1 MKKRIILFD
10 DDPARRDSLS
20 ILLNMCTDMECVGTF
35 KNALDA
41 SQQVAT
47 TSPDMILMDIDMPK
61 ANGIKGTREIKANYP
76 DLPIII
82 QTVFDDD
89 QNIFEAIKA
98 GANGYLLK
106 TTAPDKLLEQLREA
120 LQGGAPMT
128 GTIATKVLQFFREKP
143 ITPSYQ
149 LSPREMSILKLLVD
163 GHSYKMIANQSNI
176 SYFTVCNHIKKIYT
190 KLHVNSATEAVSLA
204 IKQGLVGPE

>member
-10 DDPARRDSLS
+10 DDPARRDSLA
-20 ILLNMCTDMECVGTF
+20 ILLNMCPDMECVGVF
-35 KNALDA
+35 ENALDA
-41 SQQVAT
+41 SQQVALT
-47 TSPDMILMDIDMPK
+47 RPDMVLMDIDMPK
-61 ANGIKGTREIKANYP
+61 ANGIKGTREIKLHYP

-82 QTVFDDD
+82 QTVFEDD

-106 TTAPDKLLEQLREA
+106 TTSPDKLLEQLREA

-128 GTIATKVLQFFREKP
+128 GTIATKLLQFFREKP
-143 ITPSYQ
+143 ISPSFQ
-149 LSPREMSILKLLVD
+149 LSPRELSILKLLVD
-163 GHSYKMIANQSNI
+163 GHSYKMIANQSHI

-204 IKQGLVGPE
+204 IKQGLVR